1 MRVSLDRQAR
11 MWHTVRHLRLR
22 QVVGRLQRHLR
33 SVRPDLAPAP
43 PVRAMR
49 GPWVA
54 PAQRPSR
61 VRDGSE
67 FEFMGLQRNVFDV
80 RWDPPEMPKL
90 WRYNLHYFDDVGSP
104 DAARTFDDLIRLMV
118 RWVNDN
124 PPGVGTGW
132 EPYPCSQRIVNWS
145 KWLLAGHQFPE
156 GCAHSLAVQTRWLSK
171 HVEHHLFGNHLFLN
185 GKALLFAGSV
195 FEGPEADSWA
205 RMGARILAAELP
217 EQILA
222 DGGQFERSPMYHA
235 LALEDVLDL
244 VNLRRAIG
252 ARADHPVNDVADE
265 CERRASGMRHWLR
278 VMTHP
283 DGEVSFFNDA
293 AMGVAPTM
301 AELDAYAGRL
311 GMQRPEPLGDGI
323 VLLQASGYARMQHGD
338 AVVIMDVAPL
348 GPDYLPG
355 HGHADTL
362 SIELS
367 VAGRRLLVNSGTS
380 TYEWGPERLR
390 QRGTAAH
397 NTVVL
402 GEANS
407 SDVWGSFRVGRRA
420 RPFGLEVGSGPDG
433 LSVTCSHDG
442 YAYGR
447 RPAVHTRHVR
457 LLNRE
462 LKVLDSFPPGMDAEA
477 RWHLA
482 PGLRLEPLTG
492 RLLATSVEV
501 ARIESWPGL
510 LKSLPSS
517 WHPQFGV
524 DVPSAVLSCPSCCG
538 SLGLGLRW

>member
-1 MRVSLDRQAR
+1 M
-11 MWHTVRHLRLR
+11 
-22 QVVGRLQRHLR
+22 G
-33 SVRPDLAPAP
+33 
-43 PVRAMR
+43 
-49 GPWVA
+49 
-54 PAQRPSR
+54 
-61 VRDGSE
+61 DGSE
-67 FEFMGLQRNVFDV
+67 FDFMGLQRNFVDV
-80 RWDPPEMPKL
+80 GWDPPEMPKL

-104 DAARTFDDLIRLMV
+104 DAARTLDDLIRLMV

-145 KWLLAGHQFPE
+145 KWLLAGHEFPE
-156 GCAHSLAVQTRWLSK
+156 GCAHSLAVQARWLSK

-185 GKALLFAGSV
+185 GKALLFAGSI

-205 RMGARILAAELP
+205 HMGARILAAELP

-252 ARADHPVNDVADE
+252 AHADHRVHQVADE
-265 CERRASGMRHWLR
+265 CERRAGGMRRWLR
-278 VMTHP
+278 AMTHP
-283 DGEVSFFNDA
+283 DGEISFFNDA

-311 GMQRPEPLGDGI
+311 GMELLAPLSDGI
-323 VLLQASGYARMQHGD
+323 ALLQASGYVRMQHGD

-367 VAGRRLLVNSGTS
+367 VAGRRWLVNSGTS
-380 TYEWGPERLR
+380 TYDWGPERLR

-402 GEANS
+402 NGANS

-420 RPFGLEVGSGPDG
+420 RPFGLKVSSESDG
-433 LSVTCSHDG
+433 FCVTCSHDG
-442 YAYGR
+442 YAHGR
-447 RPAVHTRHVR
+447 REAVHTRQVR
-457 LLNRE
+457 LRDRVLE
-462 LKVLDSFPPGMDAEA
+462 VLDSVPPGMDAEA
-477 RWHLA
+477 RWHLG
-482 PGLRLEPLTG
+482 PGLALEPGSG
-492 RLLATSVEV
+492 RLVSGTVELARVDS
-501 ARIESWPGL
+501 RPGPVRVL
-510 LKSLPSS
+510 ASS
-517 WHPQFGV
+517 WHPRFGA
-524 DVPSAVLSCPSCCG
+524 DVPNVALASISRTG
-538 SLGLGLRW
+538 SLGLVIRW